1 MDLLAIE
8 REAQVNLG
16 FPQSLALSLL
26 SEISDTF
33 TRKKKEERRR
43 EKNTIRVRSL
53 AIMRYYIQ
61 ERSIESINIPVMLY
75 TATRGCVPAGSGIS
89 SSYSILQRISL
100 S

>member
-33 TRKKKEERRR
+33 TRKKYRKYQQTYR
-43 EKNTIRVRSL
+43 
-53 AIMRYYIQ
+53 
-61 ERSIESINIPVMLY
+61 
-75 TATRGCVPAGSGIS
+75 
-89 SSYSILQRISL
+89 
-100 S
+100 